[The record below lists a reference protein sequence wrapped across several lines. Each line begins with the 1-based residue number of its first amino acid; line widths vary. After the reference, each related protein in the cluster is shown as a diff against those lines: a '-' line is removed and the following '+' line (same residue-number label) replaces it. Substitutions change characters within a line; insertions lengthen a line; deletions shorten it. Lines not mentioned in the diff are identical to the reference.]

1 MAVDSGEASAM
12 RHKASPILVPDG
24 ALDAGAVARMF
35 EKQAEHL
42 PGDISRFVLT
52 AL

>member
-24 ALDAGAVARMF
+24 ALDVETVARVF
-35 EKQAEHL
+35 EEQAEQL
-42 PGDISRFVLT
+42 PGDISRFVLA